1 VKLGSNLPPS
11 RLADASAVGGANP
24 FNVRAS
30 DELPLGF
37 AKSVPAHSPEGRSVN
52 PDRPGGSAKEI
63 SQGDR
68 PGRSPRGSSFGLPL
82 VPRGANTGATRACGH
97 GEHRGSFSPQSLTL
111 LLTQPQNSP
120 PGRSRG
126 RGRKC
131 LKNRPIRQ
139 VGLLGLEPRTYGL
152 KVRCSNQL
160 SYSPTTIL
168 QGPAGQATGPQ
179 NGRKPLESRRNSA
192 HVEPGGCPSKPHRIA
207 QPRQRRLRD
216 RGD

>member
-1 VKLGSNLPPS
+1 MKLGSNLPPS
-11 RLADASAVGGANP
+11 RLGDASAVGGANP

-37 AKSVPAHSPEGRSVN
+37 AKSVPAHSPEGGSVN

-63 SQGDR
+63 DRASR
-68 PGRSPRGSSFGLPL
+68 PGAVRSACRWC
-82 VPRGANTGATRACGH
+82 RQGAHTGGTRACGH
-97 GEHRGSFSPQSLTL
+97 GEHRRSFSPQRLTL
-111 LLTQPQNSP
+111 LLTRPQNSP

-126 RGRKC
+126 RGPKC

-207 QPRQRRLRD
+207 PPRQRRLRD